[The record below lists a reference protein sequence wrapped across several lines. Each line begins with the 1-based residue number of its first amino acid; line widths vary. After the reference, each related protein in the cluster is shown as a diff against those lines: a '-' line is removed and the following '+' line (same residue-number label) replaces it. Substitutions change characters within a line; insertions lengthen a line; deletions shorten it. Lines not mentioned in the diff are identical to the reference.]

1 MKKLIALLLLLTLSV
16 FSVSSC
22 AKDDTAGAA
31 DGTSDVGA
39 DQNQAKLEK
48 IKIGVM
54 SGPTGMGM
62 AKLINDNGLNSDK
75 YEFKIYSSP
84 EAGTTDLAAKDIDM
98 LCLPT
103 NAAANL
109 SNKKAD
115 YISTIAINCLGSLY
129 LVTDGTTEIKSVSDL
144 AGKTIH
150 TSVATSTTK
159 PIIEYILSE
168 NNVEANIVVE
178 VDHDTLVSKLANGE
192 APISVLPEPK
202 VSAALLANK
211 TCSVDLNLSEE
222 WSRVSETP
230 LTMGCIV
237 VRNEFLKANKNT
249 VDAFLA
255 EYKASIEFIGN
266 EANKDAAAE
275 MIVSAGVLPKLPV
288 AKSALGNLYGSIV
301 YQEGAQMKSSLIGFY
316 NAIGCALPKDEFY
329 YAK

>member
-1 MKKLIALLLLLTLSV
+1 MKKLTAILLLLSICL
-16 FSVSSC
+16 FAFVSC
-22 AKDDTAGAA
+22 GKDDGANADQSGAA
-31 DGTSDVGA
+31 T
-39 DQNQAKLEK
+39 EK

-62 AKLINDNGLNSDK
+62 AKLISDNGLDSDK

-84 EAGTTDLAAKDIDM
+84 EVGTADLAAKDLDM

-129 LVTDGTTEIKSVSDL
+129 LVTDATEEIKSVSDL
-144 AGKTIH
+144 AGKTIY

-159 PIIEYILSE
+159 PIIEFILKE
-168 NNVEANIVVE
+168 NNVEAEIVVE
-178 VDHDTLVSKLANGE
+178 ADHDTLVAKLASGD
-192 APISVLPEPK
+192 APIAVLPEPK

-222 WSRVSETP
+222 WSKVSETP

-237 VRNEFLKANKNT
+237 VRNDFLKANKSS

-255 EYKASIEFIGN
+255 EYKASIEFIGD
-266 EANKDAAAE
+266 EANKDAAAQ
-275 MIVSAGVLPKLPV
+275 MIVDAGILPKLPV
-288 AKSALGNLYGSIV
+288 AKGALGNLYGSIV
-301 YQEGAQMKSSLIGFY
+301 YQDGTEMKTSLIAFY
-316 NAIGCALPKDEFY
+316 NAISCALPTNEFY
-329 YAK
+329 YEK